1 MRLKGGQAGM
11 NEDRPAAP
19 REEQRFTLRLRPGE
33 LTGSVPLASV
43 PYGADMSENT
53 PAVRREPASV

>member
-1 MRLKGGQAGM
+1 M